1 MSGET
6 VAILGGAVVVVVGG
20 GLRVVVVGRVVVV
33 VGRVVVVVGGVVVVR
48 GIDVVVELPGS
59 LNSQLAVHE
68 AGTSRAAKA
77 TPTRVERESVPLGSG
92 LARLLNQRPAKFRS
106 GTTKLPSSLCVRQP
120 RSGPP

>member
-1 MSGET
+1 VGTSGET

-20 GLRVVVVGRVVVV
+20 GLLVVVVGRVVVV
-33 VGRVVVVVGGVVVVR
+33 VGRVVVVVGGVVVVC
-48 GIDVVVELPGS
+48 GIDVVVEL
-59 LNSQLAVHE
+59 AAHE

-106 GTTKLPSSLCVRQP
+106 GTTRLPSSLCVRQP
-120 RSGPP
+120 QSGPP

>member
-1 MSGET
+1 VGTSGET
-6 VAILGGAVVVVVGG
+6 VAILVGG
-20 GLRVVVVGRVVVV
+20 GLLVVVVGRVVVV
-33 VGRVVVVVGGVVVVR
+33 IGRVVVVVGRVVVVR

-59 LNSQLAVHE
+59 LNCELAEHE
-68 AGTSRAAKA
+68 AGTSTAAKA
-77 TPTRVERESVPLGSG
+77 TPTRVERESVPPESG